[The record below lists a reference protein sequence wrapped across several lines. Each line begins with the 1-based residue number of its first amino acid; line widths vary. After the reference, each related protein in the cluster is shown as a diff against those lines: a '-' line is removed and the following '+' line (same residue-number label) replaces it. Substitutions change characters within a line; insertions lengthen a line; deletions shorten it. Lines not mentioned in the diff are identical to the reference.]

1 MIVGECGC
9 GCCRSGSCVRSGS
22 SGGRRFG
29 GRRFII
35 IEATVGLKELAV
47 LGEFAEVSL
56 PDVLAGR
63 HVDVLV
69 RPNEDQHLSGLR
81 VLPREAR
88 F

>member
-1 MIVGECGC
+1 MSAGAWVLPEWQLCPQ
-9 GCCRSGSCVRSGS
+9 RS

-81 VLPREAR
+81 VPREAR